1 MGRRKT
7 QKADD
12 ELPSYEW
19 NTDMNLSLVPYW
31 FLAFVR
37 VAITL
42 LPQNGYIHPDEYF
55 QSVEIV
61 AGVSSQHIE
70 RLMKVFKY
78 LYFLSEIYFIQNF
91 NNQNDGDVF
100 KCTVVYLSEEL

>member
-1 MGRRKT
+1 MRTKS
-7 QKADD
+7 QKSGD
-12 ELPSYEW
+12 ELPDFDW

-37 VAITL
+37 VVITL

-61 AGVSSQHIE
+61 AGVSHVNI
-70 RLMKVFKY
+70 
-78 LYFLSEIYFIQNF
+78 
-91 NNQNDGDVF
+91 
-100 KCTVVYLSEEL
+100 